1 MNRAVQRPG
10 GQDRGV
16 TENSSMEGNSILKLT
31 PRSIQRIEPLQVGYP
46 GLTALTSIPR
56 RSLEMLIASGKF
68 PQPTMRI
75 GRRPYW
81 ATSVVREWVQAGGNH
96 G

>member
-10 GQDRGV
+10 ANQGV
-16 TENSSMEGNSILKLT
+16 TENINGEDNPTLKFA
-31 PRSIQRIEPLQVGYP
+31 PRTIQRIEPLQVGYQ

-56 RSLEMLIASGKF
+56 RSLELLIASGKF

-81 ATSVVREWVQAGGNH
+81 ATSTVRDWVDAGGNH